1 MKLSTPLKYTSKI
14 QPITLAQARDQL
26 STGTYLTVAG
36 WGTTESMEVE
46 DMLKSV
52 KVPYLSL
59 NECYQLYGN
68 QITPRMFCAGLVWQ
82 GGKDAC
88 QGDSG
93 GPIVYKGIQY
103 GVVSWGA
110 GCGDAGSPGVYSS
123 VPSQRLWIKS
133 ITGV

>member
-1 MKLSTPLKYTSKI
+1 
-14 QPITLAQARDQL
+14 
-26 STGTYLTVAG
+26 
-36 WGTTESMEVE
+36 
-46 DMLKSV
+46 MLKSV

-93 GPIVYKGIQY
+93 KYREIVKYRKVRNY
-103 GVVSWGA
+103 
-110 GCGDAGSPGVYSS
+110 
-123 VPSQRLWIKS
+123 
-133 ITGV
+133 